1 MDKLMKANLDK
12 QITEIISA
20 TSPRVAEILINEQ
33 KRQERNFE
41 LIASENYP
49 SAAVRAVLASCA
61 GNKYAD
67 YDPSVVSVS
76 LEEFYN
82 SSLVSAHEFDG
93 LEFDQLNE
101 DKLNLFEST
110 LLLS

>member
-1 MDKLMKANLDK
+1 MNLDK

-20 TSPRVAEILINEQ
+20 TSPRVTEILVNEQ

-61 GNKYAD
+61 GNKYAEGYPD
-67 YDPSVVSVS
+67 LERKTGRRGRYYGGCEYIDE
-76 LEEFYN
+76 LEEYYCN
-82 SSLVSAHEFDG
+82 D
-93 LEFDQLNE
+93 
-101 DKLNLFEST
+101 
-110 LLLS
+110 